1 MEATVLGCCRVAA
14 VFSDIHSNYPA
25 FKACYDDARAH
36 GADCFIF
43 LGDYVS
49 DLADTRETLSLLD
62 EICSTYPTVCLKGN
76 RERYMLE
83 QRNGVAAFSKGSKT
97 GSLLFTF
104 RQLEKDDLEFFETLP
119 IYDRIEINGIAFE
132 IAHAARGDDRF
143 YFEGTD
149 EWEECFSRVFDEMET
164 DYLLTG
170 HSHKQYV
177 RCDGGKTILNPGSIG
192 VPRDPDAL
200 TQYALIRFDGAVPQ
214 FDLRQIPYDVSE
226 TIHRQFA
233 DGLVDMAPHWAISV
247 LYDVITGK
255 ENTMELLGR
264 VNEVSGG
271 DPAVLRDEAV
281 WHTVAEQLGMKFTE
295 AEILEFYKSR
305 KQTRQEKGPLG

>member
-1 MEATVLGCCRVAA
+1 MEVTRLNNCRVAA

-25 FKACYDDARAH
+25 FKACYEDAGAQ

-49 DLADTRETLSLLD
+49 DLADTRETMALLNEIRSL
-62 EICSTYPTVCLKGN
+62 YPTVCLKGN

-83 QRNGVAAFSKGSKT
+83 HRDGAADFAKGSKT

-104 RQLEKDDLEFFETLP
+104 QQLEKNDLKFFESLP
-119 IYDRIEINGIAFE
+119 IYDVIELNGIALE
-132 IAHAARGDDRF
+132 SAHAAKDDDRF

-177 RCDGGKTILNPGSIG
+177 RCEGGKTILNPGSIG
-192 VPRDPDAL
+192 VPRDHGSL
-200 TQYALIRFDGAVPQ
+200 TQYALIRFDGAEPQ
-214 FDLRQIPYDVSE
+214 FDLRQIPYDVPE

-233 DGLVDMAPHWAISV
+233 GGLVDMAPHWAVSV
-247 LYDVITGK
+247 LHDAITGK

-264 VNEVSGG
+264 VNGLSGG
-271 DPAVLRDEAV
+271 DPAVLYDEAV
-281 WHTVAEQLGMKFTE
+281 WHTVAERLGMKFTE
-295 AEILEFYKSR
+295 AEILEFYKAA
-305 KQTRQEKGPLG
+305 KQMR